1 MEQATARPFLKWAGG
16 KRSLVPEILKEF
28 PFDFKSYFEP
38 FVGGGA
44 LFFAVA
50 HKIEKA
56 FLSDMNSELVQT
68 YNAVRDQ
75 TNEVIECLRGHQGS
89 HSAAHYTS
97 VRNQHELSDPVEIAA
112 RFIYLNRT
120 CFNGLYRVNSRGR
133 FNVPMGSYK
142 NPLICDEKNL
152 KAAAIT
158 LQKANIRTMDFS
170 QTNPK
175 LGDLVYCDPPYDGT
189 FTSYTGDGFEFKEQE
204 RLRDCC
210 LEWKQAGAYILVSNS
225 DTPPIRE
232 LYKESKLIEVYGKR
246 SINSIGTGRGK
257 EQELLVVI

>member
-16 KRSLVPEILKEF
+16 KRSLVPEIFKEF

-75 TNEVIECLRGHQGS
+75 TNEVIEWLRGHQGS

-170 QTNPK
+170 QINPK

-210 LEWKQAGAYILVSNS
+210 LEWKQAGAYVLVSNS

>member
-16 KRSLVPEILKEF
+16 KRSLIPEILKEF
-28 PFDFKSYFEP
+28 PFDFRSYFEP

-68 YNAVRDQ
+68 YNVVRDQ

-112 RFIYLNRT
+112 RFIYLYRT
-120 CFNGLYRVNSRGR
+120 CFNGLYRVNSMGR

-142 NPLICDEKNL
+142 NSLICNEQKLRADAE
-152 KAAAIT
+152 T
-158 LQKANIRTMDFS
+158 LQKANIPTMDFS
-170 QTNPK
+170 QIIPR

-189 FTSYTGDGFEFKEQE
+189 CTSFMGDGFDFKKQE
-204 RLRDCC
+204 R
-210 LEWKQAGAYILVSNS
+210 
-225 DTPPIRE
+225 
-232 LYKESKLIEVYGKR
+232 
-246 SINSIGTGRGK
+246 
-257 EQELLVVI
+257 